1 MKYYLNESI
10 KYILSERFVL
20 NEALKHSDLIV
31 QCEAICDSI
40 KKLLDELENGTDET
54 KAKEDAL
61 NKIFDRTTSLRQDI
75 RKVNDVEI
83 IKGKA
88 KDYIDAIQSLISVV
102 DPSTSDSS
110 ITADNKTTAFGKFF
124 AHLNG
129 LIEDPGVKK
138 LELTSELGKIDTIV
152 QTAIDGLANITNSA
166 AETKTKDEQIVALTK
181 AYKLIYKVSQSS
193 EKEYDNNETISEVIE
208 ELNKAV
214 EDLNKAI
221 KAVIEAKD
229 DDEKNKAKN
238 NFIAIKNNFITSCEE
253 ITKGDIA
260 ELIDNLTVGN
270 YSQTNLETS
279 LNKDTDWAKEY
290 KNTPDKDLFWNKYYN
305 GAWGKNADKIKSLG
319 ESFKQECAVLG
330 FTEATNPFIAFI
342 KKYYTEDAEMQ
353 AGNKS
358 AAGYYIDIQHYE
370 AIHNAI
376 AENKL
381 LKRDITDSP
390 KEPITVD
397 NNIIF
402 YRDFYAKP
410 GNEADIYINAL
421 SKLRNMDISK
431 LVLENKTVQ
440 ANLMA
445 SSGSDNKIFI
455 AVVLTNKVPLKD
467 LLNKEANLSK
477 ITPTIDDKLRPTQ
490 DLEQLLTLMNAND
503 TNKEAWNNTSTD
515 KLVAGIK
522 ETFKGEEAKYAKWII
537 CYIVNS
543 QETDDA
549 KINKL
554 KTLNSTYK
562 WFSSYDSSLDVVK
575 KVKII
580 TELNRYGGDINW
592 KMLDNIIKAFE
603 KEEDPAAKG
612 KSWLD
617 TPIKS

>member
-10 KYILSERFVL
+10 KYILSEQFVL
-20 NEALKHSDLIV
+20 NEAMKHSDLIAK
-31 QCEAICDSI
+31 CKAIYDYA
-40 KKLLDELENGTDET
+40 KKLLDELESGTDDTNE
-54 KAKEDAL
+54 KENAL
-61 NKIFDRTTSLRQDI
+61 DKIFDHTTSLMQDT
-75 RKVNDVEI
+75 RKVKDVEI

-88 KDYIDAIQSLISVV
+88 KNYIDTIKSLISVV
-102 DPSTSDSS
+102 DPSTFNDS

-124 AHLNG
+124 AHLNE
-129 LIEDPGVKK
+129 LIEKSDVKQS
-138 LELTSELGKIDTIV
+138 ELTSELNKIDNIV
-152 QTAIDGLANITNSA
+152 QTTIDGLANITNSA
-166 AETKTKDEQIVALTK
+166 KEIKTKDDQIVALTK
-181 AYKLIYKVSQSS
+181 AYKLIYKVSQTS
-193 EKEYDNNETISEVIE
+193 EKEYDSNETISQ
-208 ELNKAV
+208 AV
-214 EDLNKAI
+214 EMLNNALEK
-221 KAVIEAKD
+221 VIEAGD
-229 DDEKNKAKN
+229 DASKIEAKN
-238 NFIAIKNNFITSCEE
+238 NFIDRCEE
-253 ITKGDIA
+253 LANDNAAKI
-260 ELIDNLTVGN
+260 IDTLTVSEYN
-270 YSQTNLETS
+270 QTNLETNLDS
-279 LNKDTDWAKEY
+279 SSDWGKEY
-290 KNTPDKDLFWNKYYN
+290 KDTPDKNLFWEKYYS
-305 GAWGKNADKIKSLG
+305 GAWGENADKIEALG
-319 ESFKQECAVLG
+319 ESFKQECTVLG
-330 FTEATNPFIAFI
+330 FTEITNPFLAFI
-342 KKYYTEDAEMQ
+342 KKYYTEDIEMQ
-353 AGNKS
+353 NKGEK
-358 AAGYYIDIQHYE
+358 AKGYDIDLQHYE

-410 GNEADIYINAL
+410 GDEAEIYINTL

-477 ITPTIDDKLRPTQ
+477 IAPTIDDKLRPTQ

-562 WFSSYDSSLDVVK
+562 WFSSYDSSLDVTK

>member
-10 KYILSERFVL
+10 KYILSEQFVL
-20 NEALKHSDLIV
+20 NEAMKHNDLIA
-31 QCEAICDSI
+31 QCEAICDFI
-40 KKLLDELENGTDET
+40 KKLLDNLKNGTDDINV
-54 KAKEDAL
+54 KESAL
-61 NKIFDRTTSLRQDI
+61 NKIFDHTTSLRQDI

-88 KDYIDAIQSLISVV
+88 KDYIDAIQSLIAVV
-102 DPSTSDSS
+102 DPSTSDNS

-124 AHLNG
+124 AHLNE
-129 LIEDPGVKK
+129 LIEKSDVKK
-138 LELTSELGKIDTIV
+138 SELTSELGKIDTV
-152 QTAIDGLANITNSA
+152 VRTAIDGLASITNSA
-166 AETKTKDEQIVALTK
+166 TEMKTKNEQIVALTR

-193 EKEYDNNETISEVIE
+193 ETEYDNNESISEAIE
-208 ELNKAV
+208 GLNKAL
-214 EDLNKAI
+214 DKII
-221 KAVIEAKD
+221 KAKD
-229 DDEKNKAKN
+229 KAEKNNAIN
-238 NFIAIKNNFITSCEE
+238 NFVTLCEE
-253 ITKGDIA
+253 IAKGDIA
-260 ELIDNLTVGN
+260 ELIDNLTVSN
-270 YSQTNLETS
+270 YNQTGLETS
-279 LNKDTDWAKEY
+279 LSKGIDWAKEY

-319 ESFKQECAVLG
+319 ESFKQECTVLG
-330 FTEATNPFIAFI
+330 FTEVTNPFIAFI

-353 AGNKS
+353 AAGKK

-381 LKRDITDSP
+381 LKRDLTNSP
-390 KEPITVD
+390 KDPITVN

-410 GNEADIYINAL
+410 GNEADIYINTL

-440 ANLMA
+440 TNLMA
-445 SSGSDNKIFI
+445 SSGGNNKIFI
-455 AVVLTNKVPLKD
+455 ATVLTNNVPLKD
-467 LLNKEANLSK
+467 LLNDKANLSP
-477 ITPTIDDKLRPTQ
+477 IVPTRKDELRPIQ

-503 TNKEAWNNTSTD
+503 TNKDTWNNTSTD

-537 CYIVNS
+537 CYIANS

-554 KTLNSTYK
+554 KNLNNTYA
-562 WFSSYDSSLDVVK
+562 WFNSFDSSLDVTK

-580 TELNRYGGDINW
+580 TELNRYGGNIDW

-603 KEEDPAAKG
+603 KEENPDAKG

>member
-10 KYILSERFVL
+10 KYILSEQFVL
-20 NEALKHSDLIV
+20 NEAMKHSELIV
-31 QCEAICDSI
+31 QCVAIREYI
-40 KKLLDELENGTDET
+40 KKLLDELENGTDST
-54 KAKEDAL
+54 NAKEDAL
-61 NKIFDRTTSLRQDI
+61 NKIFDRTTSLMQDT

-88 KDYIDAIQSLISVV
+88 KDYIDAIQSLITIV
-102 DPSTSDSS
+102 DPSTSDDS

-124 AHLNG
+124 AHLNE
-129 LIEDPGVKK
+129 LIEKSDVKK
-138 LELTSELGKIDTIV
+138 SELTSELSKIDTVV
-152 QTAIDGLANITNSA
+152 QTAMDGLANITNSA
-166 AETKTKDEQIVALTK
+166 AETKTKDDQIVALTK
-181 AYKLIYKVSQSS
+181 AYKLIYKVSQMS

-208 ELNKAV
+208 ELNKALKAATEA
-214 EDLNKAI
+214 EDDKA
-221 KAVIEAKD
+221 
-229 DDEKNKAKN
+229 KNETKN
-238 NFIAIKNNFITSCEE
+238 NFISLCEE
-253 ITKGDIA
+253 IVNSDTAKI
-260 ELIDNLTVGN
+260 IDTLTVSE
-270 YSQTNLETS
+270 YSQTDLEANLNS
-279 LNKDTDWAKEY
+279 SSDWAKEY
-290 KNTPDKDLFWNKYYN
+290 KNTPNKDLFWNKYYS

-319 ESFKQECAVLG
+319 ESFKQECVVLG

-342 KKYYTEDAEMQ
+342 KKYFTEDVEMQ
-353 AGNKS
+353 AAGKK

-376 AENKL
+376 AQNKL
-381 LKRDITDSP
+381 LKRDITDNP
-390 KEPITVD
+390 KDPITVN

-410 GNEADIYINAL
+410 GNDADIYINTL
-421 SKLRNMDISK
+421 SKLRDVDVNK

-440 ANLMA
+440 TNLMA

-455 AVVLTNKVPLKD
+455 AAVLTNKVPLKV
-467 LLNKEANLSK
+467 LLDNEANLSA
-477 ITPTIDDKLRPTQ
+477 IVPTIDDKLRPVQ

-503 TNKEAWNNTSTD
+503 TNKEVWNSTSTD
-515 KLVAGIK
+515 KLVAGVK

-537 CYIVNS
+537 CYIANS

-554 KTLNSTYK
+554 KNLNNTYK
-562 WFSSYDSSLDVVK
+562 WFSSADSSLDVAK

-580 TELNRYGGDINW
+580 AELNRYGGDIDW

-603 KEEDPAAKG
+603 KEENPAAKG

>member
-20 NEALKHSDLIV
+20 NEAMKHSDLIAK
-31 QCEAICDSI
+31 CKAICDYA
-40 KKLLDELENGTDET
+40 KKLLDELESGTDDTNE
-54 KAKEDAL
+54 KENAL
-61 NKIFDRTTSLRQDI
+61 DKIFDHTTSLMQDT
-75 RKVNDVEI
+75 RKVKDVEI

-88 KDYIDAIQSLISVV
+88 KNYIDTIKSLISIV
-102 DPSTSDSS
+102 DPSTFNDS

-124 AHLNG
+124 AHLNE
-129 LIEDPGVKK
+129 LIEKSDVKQS
-138 LELTSELGKIDTIV
+138 ELTSELNKIDNIV
-152 QTAIDGLANITNSA
+152 QTTIDGLANITNSA
-166 AETKTKDEQIVALTK
+166 KEIKTKDDQIVALTK
-181 AYKLIYKVSQSS
+181 AYKLIYKVSQTS
-193 EKEYDNNETISEVIE
+193 EKEYDNNETISQ
-208 ELNKAV
+208 AV
-214 EDLNKAI
+214 EMLNNALEKVTKAGDDAS
-221 KAVIEAKD
+221 KIE
-229 DDEKNKAKN
+229 AKN
-238 NFIAIKNNFITSCEE
+238 NFIDRCEE
-253 ITKGDIA
+253 LANDNAAKI
-260 ELIDNLTVGN
+260 IDTLAVGEYN
-270 YSQTNLETS
+270 QTNLETNLDS
-279 LNKDTDWAKEY
+279 SSDWDKEY
-290 KNTPDKDLFWNKYYN
+290 KDTPDKNLFWEKYYS
-305 GAWGKNADKIKSLG
+305 GAWGENADKIEALG
-319 ESFKQECAVLG
+319 ESFKQECTVLG
-330 FTEATNPFIAFI
+330 FTEITNPFLAFI
-342 KKYYTEDAEMQ
+342 KKYYTEDVEMQ
-353 AGNKS
+353 NRGEKAK
-358 AAGYYIDIQHYE
+358 GYDVDLQHYE

-445 SSGSDNKIFI
+445 SSGGDNKIFI

-477 ITPTIDDKLRPTQ
+477 IAPTIDDKLRPTQ

>member
-1 MKYYLNESI
+1 MKYYLNESIKSI

-20 NEALKHSDLIV
+20 NEAMKHSDLIAK
-31 QCEAICDSI
+31 CKAIRDYA
-40 KKLLDELENGTDET
+40 KKLLDELESGTEDTNE
-54 KAKEDAL
+54 KENAL
-61 NKIFDRTTSLRQDI
+61 DKIFDHTTSLMQDT
-75 RKVNDVEI
+75 RKVKDVEI

-88 KDYIDAIQSLISVV
+88 KNYIDTIKSLISVV
-102 DPSTSDSS
+102 DPSTFNDS

-124 AHLNG
+124 AHLNE
-129 LIEDPGVKK
+129 LIEKSDVKQS
-138 LELTSELGKIDTIV
+138 ELTSELNKIDNIV
-152 QTAIDGLANITNSA
+152 QTTIDGLANITNSA
-166 AETKTKDEQIVALTK
+166 KEIKTKDDQIVALTK
-181 AYKLIYKVSQSS
+181 AYKLIYKVSQTS
-193 EKEYDNNETISEVIE
+193 EKEYDNNETISQ
-208 ELNKAV
+208 AV
-214 EDLNKAI
+214 EMLNNALEKVTEAGDDAS
-221 KAVIEAKD
+221 KIE
-229 DDEKNKAKN
+229 AKN
-238 NFIAIKNNFITSCEE
+238 NFIDRCEE
-253 ITKGDIA
+253 LANDNAAKI
-260 ELIDNLTVGN
+260 IDTLTVSEYN
-270 YSQTNLETS
+270 QTNLETNLDS
-279 LNKDTDWAKEY
+279 SSDWDKEY
-290 KNTPDKDLFWNKYYN
+290 KDTPDKNLFWEKYYS
-305 GAWGKNADKIKSLG
+305 GAWGENADKIEALG
-319 ESFKQECAVLG
+319 ESFKQECTVLG
-330 FTEATNPFIAFI
+330 FTEITNPFLAFI
-342 KKYYTEDAEMQ
+342 KKYYTEDIEMQ
-353 AGNKS
+353 NKGEK
-358 AAGYYIDIQHYE
+358 AKGYDVDLQHYE

-390 KEPITVD
+390 KEPITAD

-477 ITPTIDDKLRPTQ
+477 IAPTIDDKLRPTQ